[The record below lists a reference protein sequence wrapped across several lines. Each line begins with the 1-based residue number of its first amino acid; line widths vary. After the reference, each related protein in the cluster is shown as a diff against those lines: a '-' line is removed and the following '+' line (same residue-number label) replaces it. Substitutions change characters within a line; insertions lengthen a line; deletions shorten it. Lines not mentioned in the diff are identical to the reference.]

1 MKKRNHVLFP
11 IFICSAISLLII
23 FLHLE
28 SNIIAGRNEN
38 LLNAIRLF
46 RFKNSVSFSLPEIKT
61 KEDYDVFVEDE
72 GALIYSTE
80 HSGAYRYG
88 PSIIR
93 YDNGSMDM
101 WMVSEG
107 NSSTEWDWIVY
118 RHSEDGESWTDEK
131 IVLRPTAGSAD
142 QCSVCDPGVI
152 FFNDYYYLAYTS
164 TSDRLGNGMNN
175 SAFVARGKNPDGPF
189 EKWNGSGWGG
199 DPKPMIQYE
208 GDPKGWGIGEVSFV
222 IKDEELYIYYTYFDL
237 NGGWVELAKSDLSEN
252 WPLNIETV
260 SIAFGRSSQDS
271 LDVVYAEDL
280 DLFLGFAIQYKM
292 TEASKIFLC
301 VSRDG
306 MEFKPADKTD
316 VNVKQYAHNLGISKS
331 IEGHIDTR
339 EEQLVGYA
347 YGKNWGKWSA
357 RLQKI
362 RILHEIK
369 WVASFV
375 N

>member
-1 MKKRNHVLFP
+1 MKKKNQILFP
-11 IFICSAISLLII
+11 IFICIAIGLLIV
-23 FLHLE
+23 FLHLG
-28 SNIIAGRNEN
+28 SSIKAGKNEN

-46 RFKNSVSFSLPEIKT
+46 HFKNPFSFSLPEIGP
-61 KEDYDVFVEDE
+61 EEEYDVVVLDE
-72 GALIYSTE
+72 GYSIYLTE
-80 HSGAYRYG
+80 YGGAYRYG

-93 YDNGSMDM
+93 YDDGSMDM
-101 WMVSEG
+101 WLVSEG
-107 NSSTEWDWIVY
+107 NSSSEWDWIVY
-118 RHSEDGESWTDEK
+118 RHSEDGENWTDEK
-131 IVLRPTAGSAD
+131 IVLKPTPGSAD

-152 FFNDYYYLAYTS
+152 FFNGYYYLAYTS
-164 TSDRLGNGMNN
+164 TSDRPGNGMNN
-175 SAFVARGKNPDGPF
+175 SAFVARSKDPDGPF

-199 DPKPMIQYE
+199 EPKAMIRYE

-237 NGGWVELAKSDLSEN
+237 NGGWTELAKSDLSEN
-252 WPLNIETV
+252 WPKNIEAVSTV
-260 SIAFGRSSQDS
+260 YGRSKQDS

-292 TEASKIFLC
+292 TEASKVFLC

-306 MEFKPADKTD
+306 TKFESADKTD
-316 VNVKQYAHNLGISKS
+316 KYVKQYAHNLGISKS

-339 EEQLVGYA
+339 EEQLIGYA

-362 RILHEIK
+362 RILHK
-369 WVASFV
+369 MK
-375 N
+375 